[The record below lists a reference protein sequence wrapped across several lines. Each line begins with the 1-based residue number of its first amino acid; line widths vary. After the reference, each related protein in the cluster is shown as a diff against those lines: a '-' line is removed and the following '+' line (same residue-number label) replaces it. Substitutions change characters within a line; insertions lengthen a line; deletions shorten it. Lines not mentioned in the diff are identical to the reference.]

1 LAIEIRIFFL
11 AVPEHDRE
19 KAAWVLSDMK
29 RLFIIPSTS
38 MYGLRLDLSSSG
50 FNDQASNQPYVDLRK
65 KLKIQRL
72 KWEYVYQ
79 VCSLDKNAMHK
90 KGHLC

>member
-1 LAIEIRIFFL
+1 MRIFFL
-11 AVPEHDRE
+11 AVPEHDCE

-38 MYGLRLDLSSSG
+38 MYGLRLDLSSSR

-65 KLKIQRL
+65 KTEDTKIEMGERL
-72 KWEYVYQ
+72 S
-79 VCSLDKNAMHK
+79 SL
-90 KGHLC
+90 